1 MRKWEKKLGFPRGN
15 VRAASLVFTD
25 EEHNEG
31 LTDQSGRKRRGNSC
45 CCPIAK
51 SCLTLCNPLGCST
64 PGFPVL
70 HSLPEFTQTHV
81 RWVSATF
88 QPSHSLLLPSSPA
101 LPSFSASRSFPV
113 SWHFA
118 SDGQSTG
125 VSASASVLPMN
136 IQG

>member
-1 MRKWEKKLGFPRGN
+1 MRRWEKKLGFPRGN

-25 EEHNEG
+25 GEHNEG
-31 LTDQSGRKRRGNSC
+31 LTDQSGRKRRRNSC
-45 CCPIAK
+45 CPVAK

-70 HSLPEFTQTHV
+70 HSLLEFTQTHV
-81 RWVSATF
+81 RWISAAI

-101 LPSFSASRSFPV
+101 LPSFSASRTFPV
-113 SWHFA
+113 TWLFA
-118 SDGQSTG
+118 SDGQSIG